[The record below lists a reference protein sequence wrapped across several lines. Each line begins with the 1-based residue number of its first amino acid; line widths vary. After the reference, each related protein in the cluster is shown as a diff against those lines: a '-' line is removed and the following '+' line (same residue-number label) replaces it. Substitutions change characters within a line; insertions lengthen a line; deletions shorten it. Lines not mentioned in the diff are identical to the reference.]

1 MNNSNEIDQS
11 ELSLLLKF
19 KELSQQYFQLSLK
32 SSLSDDELDLIDS
45 ILERAQDNKILS
57 DLISNYDRDLYERTL
72 LPDKN
77 IINSLRN
84 QVLQILES
92 LGDNNINDATSQL
105 VNLSLLR
112 ANGIS
117 DSRLKFIYNLGFYS
131 GVDLSFDL
139 TSGNSDSNLEQ
150 KFESFGDDELD
161 KNNVNLPLFL
171 EASTSNNI
179 EISNSPREQFIDQI
193 IDLYSPRDEY
203 AHLVREYFYI
213 SSSSV
218 VSENQADRIEE
229 ILDQSQTD
237 PILRSFIGE
246 IDRWILEGANLM
258 STERCKEYESQ
269 KLELKAF
276 VQSQQIPLDAAIA
289 YQSPSSLVLSSEDKS
304 RLTGSKQTRFNVNSF
319 WENPLQQLG
328 ISSRTKMI
336 DLLSNPRLLGTVC
349 LTTMAG
355 AFVSLLFLNSKCFN
369 AFLNQDSLSK
379 PQSAMSFLSSG
390 NVPSTDHQ
398 NHSNSANVF
407 SLQRDGNWQNSS
419 PSSTVLTFSNPSQVY
434 ELVSALE
441 SGQSLSENHQMSSEW
456 SQESAEA
463 KQLMAESYQKFA
475 ETQQLLASTRQLKAE
490 DQQQQ
495 TRAEFWL
502 TKAQEW
508 RDLSKRWA
516 NQAVIEKSQAQA
528 YLRDSQNYL
537 SRARQ
542 YLLATDSAR
551 LEEVKIVSTSRETP
565 PSLNPKLDQLKGEDF
580 LWTSSQDALFA
591 GQLAVVTISAIGL
604 GVSIGVRKSQR
615 IAR

>member
-475 ETQQLLASTRQLKAE
+475 ETQQLLASTRQLEAE